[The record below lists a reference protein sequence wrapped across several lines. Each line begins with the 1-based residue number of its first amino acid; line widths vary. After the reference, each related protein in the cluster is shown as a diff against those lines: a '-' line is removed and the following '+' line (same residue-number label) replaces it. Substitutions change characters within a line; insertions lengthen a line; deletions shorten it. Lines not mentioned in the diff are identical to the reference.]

1 MEPLF
6 ISGKS
11 NRFAFRVSKTFVFNR
26 ERRFSLEL
34 EKGMGNRQ
42 GMRGMLACKGNSHAW
57 LDDHTHALYKL
68 YDSFARSLCSNIG
81 LLARGKKECFCFPK
95 RPLQWPTNQHDGVII
110 AALGQEE

>member
-81 LLARGKKECFCFPK
+81 LLARGKKECC
-95 RPLQWPTNQHDGVII
+95 L
-110 AALGQEE
+110 LSQETPAMAYEST